1 MCDCRFKVHFG
12 HQFSI
17 NLWKSIMNIQ
27 TQSKNWPYQTLT
39 SGNVIDFLDNNW
51 CSVIVCICL
60 AVSLTSVMR
69 RVRHSHKCFCV
80 LITYTPPSLKYY
92 CYHSETEI
100 NHGNI
105 KAIQR
110 LYTCNFY
117 SFDEAWKSQSHC
129 FGNTMQAIAYI
140 LLKRQNFVM
149 TDICALTAEW
159 NNAWQ
164 ERFGIHIFFPCSI

>member
-1 MCDCRFKVHFG
+1 MVCDCRFKVHFG

-69 RVRHSHKCFCV
+69 RVRHSHKCFLCV
-80 LITYTPPSLKYY
+80 DNIHTTFLKV
-92 CYHSETEI
+92 
-100 NHGNI
+100 
-105 KAIQR
+105 
-110 LYTCNFY
+110 LLL
-117 SFDEAWKSQSHC
+117 SFKDRDKSWEYQSHSKIIYV
-129 FGNTMQAIAYI
+129 Q
-140 LLKRQNFVM
+140 LLLLWWSMKK
-149 TDICALTAEW
+149 
-159 NNAWQ
+159 
-164 ERFGIHIFFPCSI
+164 SIPLFW